1 MEEIKYKG
9 FVIIISVLV
18 DIESTTIHA
27 WIDDESGNNIDYDTF
42 DAKYFDTDEVIALLK
57 KNIDEM

>member
-9 FVIIISVLV
+9 FVITISVFV

-27 WIDDESGNNIDYDTF
+27 WIDDESGNNIDYATF
-42 DAKYFDTDEVIALLK
+42 DAKYFGTDEVIFLLK